1 VALEL
6 QIVKATIRWQE
17 FVGAE
22 GYAIVK
28 DGVQVGTRGSRAR
41 TADIN
46 VDAATVIEVRALPS
60 QELVG
65 KLDLT
70 QVEA

>member
-28 DGVQVGTRGSRAR
+28 DGRFPRRSWWASST
-41 TADIN
+41 
-46 VDAATVIEVRALPS
+46 
-60 QELVG
+60 
-65 KLDLT
+65 
-70 QVEA
+70 